1 MKHIHNS
8 LFMGNLSLKETT
20 YRKLL
25 SICSMELVDCVF
37 NDFKKHN
44 GIILITKEGND
55 IWDITH
61 YIFTSTIPLNEN
73 LKVLSTFDYFFGTR
87 ILYQGRV
94 TDFSVLCALLRNKD
108 ATNVSDIKSIQLC
121 WARNSLNNTQ
131 PSFDL
136 GVVDIP
142 QVFDK
147 YTITKIN
154 EMCFRIE
161 EWIDGGYKPMK
172 NECFKTEEMAQERI
186 QKLLLEN

>member
-61 YIFTSTIPLNEN
+61 YIFTSTIL
-73 LKVLSTFDYFFGTR
+73 
-87 ILYQGRV
+87 
-94 TDFSVLCALLRNKD
+94 
-108 ATNVSDIKSIQLC
+108 
-121 WARNSLNNTQ
+121 
-131 PSFDL
+131 
-136 GVVDIP
+136 
-142 QVFDK
+142 
-147 YTITKIN
+147 
-154 EMCFRIE
+154 
-161 EWIDGGYKPMK
+161 
-172 NECFKTEEMAQERI
+172 
-186 QKLLLEN
+186 